1 MKRFVS
7 NTGNET
13 LQMFSQDRNES
24 KSQRWMKRT
33 LFFLLYICL
42 VDTDSAQLL
51 SCIRLSNKL
60 IYIYNLL

>member
-1 MKRFVS
+1 MDEENIV
-7 NTGNET
+7 
-13 LQMFSQDRNES
+13 
-24 KSQRWMKRT
+24 
-33 LFFLLYICL
+33 FFLYICL